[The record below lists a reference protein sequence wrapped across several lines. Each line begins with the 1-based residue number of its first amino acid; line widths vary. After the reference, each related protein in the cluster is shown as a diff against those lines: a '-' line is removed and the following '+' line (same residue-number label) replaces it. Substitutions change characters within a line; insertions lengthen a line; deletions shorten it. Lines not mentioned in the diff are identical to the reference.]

1 MLAQNGVFSLN
12 ESEPK
17 KNLSNV
23 DFPRQSRKP
32 KEKLVQLIKEV
43 STLRRYVNKQH
54 LRMSTERSHHHD
66 KPASQRLTTRV
77 ILRQL
82 LTQSSGTY

>member
-1 MLAQNGVFSLN
+1 M
-12 ESEPK
+12 
-17 KNLSNV
+17 
-23 DFPRQSRKP
+23 
-32 KEKLVQLIKEV
+32 QLIKEV
-43 STLRRYVNKQH
+43 STLQRYVNMQY

>member
-23 DFPRQSRKP
+23 KC
-32 KEKLVQLIKEV
+32 EYAMLN
-43 STLRRYVNKQH
+43 VNMQY